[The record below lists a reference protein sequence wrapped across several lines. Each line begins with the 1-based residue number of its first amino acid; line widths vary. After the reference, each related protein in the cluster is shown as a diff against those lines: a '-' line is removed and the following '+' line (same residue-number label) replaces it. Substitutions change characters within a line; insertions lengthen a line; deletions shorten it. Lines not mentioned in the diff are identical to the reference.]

1 VIKTRV
7 PLLAVAAMAMIGIA
21 GCSPTSAPP
30 AAEETAEEAPEE
42 TTPAEEEPSEAPAEG
57 DAALM
62 VASTD
67 LGDVV
72 VDANGMTV
80 YMFDNDTQGGD
91 TSSCTGECLEQW
103 PPVITTSETPTGT
116 DITGELGTIET
127 PEGELQVTLDG
138 WPLYLWV
145 NDKAPGDVTG
155 QAVGGVWWVLG
166 PDGQVIRDEPQSLGT
181 GY

>member
-1 VIKTRV
+1 MKQQIPV
-7 PLLAVAAMAMIGIA
+7 LAVAALAMIAIA
-21 GCSPTSAPP
+21 GCSPTSSPP
-30 AAEETAEEAPEE
+30 AGEGTSAEASEE
-42 TTPAEEEPSEAPAEG
+42 TTPAEEPSDEPSEG
-57 DAALM
+57 DVALM

-91 TSSCTGECLEQW
+91 TSACTGQCLQMW

-127 PEGELQVTLDG
+127 PEGELQLTLNG
-138 WPLYLWV
+138 WPVYLWAS
-145 NDKAPGDVTG
+145 DTAPGDVTG
-155 QAVGGVWWVLG
+155 QAVGGVWWVLNPAG
-166 PDGQVIRDEPQSLGT
+166 EPIHDGAPASLG
-181 GY
+181 Y

>member
-1 VIKTRV
+1 MRTRAS
-7 PLLAVAAMAMIGIA
+7 LLAVAALALVGVA

-30 AAEETAEEAPEE
+30 AGEETSEEAPEE
-42 TTPAEEEPSEAPAEG
+42 TTPAEEEPAEG

-62 VASTD
+62 IATTD

-80 YMFDNDTQGGD
+80 YMFDKDTQGGD
-91 TSSCTGECLEQW
+91 TSACEGQCLEQW

-116 DITGELGTIET
+116 DVTGELGTIET
-127 PEGELQVTLDG
+127 PEGELQVTLNG
-138 WPLYLWV
+138 WPVYLWV
-145 NDKAPGDVTG
+145 NDTAPGDVTG
-155 QAVGGVWWVLG
+155 QGVGGIWWVLDAAG
-166 PDGQVIRDEPQSLGT
+166 EPIKDMPASLGT

>member
-1 VIKTRV
+1 MKTRV
-7 PLLAVAAMAMIGIA
+7 PLLAVAALTMIGIA
-21 GCSPTSAPP
+21 GCSPTSSPP
-30 AAEETAEEAPEE
+30 AAEETTGEEAPAE
-42 TTPAEEEPSEAPAEG
+42 TTPAEEQPSEAPAEG
-57 DAALM
+57 EAALM

-91 TSSCTGECLEQW
+91 TSSCEGQCLVQW

-127 PEGELQVTLDG
+127 ADGQRQVTLNG
-138 WPLYLWV
+138 WPVYLWV

-155 QAVGGVWWVLG
+155 QAVGGVWWVLDPAG
-166 PDGQVIRDEPQSLGT
+166 EPIRDEPQSLGT

>member
-1 VIKTRV
+1 MKTRV
-7 PLLAVAAMAMIGIA
+7 PLLAVAALAMIGVA
-21 GCSPTSAPP
+21 GCSPTSSPP
-30 AAEETAEEAPEE
+30 AGETSEEAPEE
-42 TTPAEEEPSEAPAEG
+42 TTEETTPAEEPAAEG

-91 TSSCTGECLEQW
+91 TSSCTGQCLEQW

-116 DITGELGTIET
+116 DVTGELGTIET
-127 PEGELQVTLDG
+127 PEGELQVTLNG
-138 WPLYLWV
+138 WPVYLWV

-155 QAVGGVWWVLG
+155 QAVGDVWWVLDPAG
-166 PDGQVIRDEPQSLGT
+166 EPIKDMPASLGS